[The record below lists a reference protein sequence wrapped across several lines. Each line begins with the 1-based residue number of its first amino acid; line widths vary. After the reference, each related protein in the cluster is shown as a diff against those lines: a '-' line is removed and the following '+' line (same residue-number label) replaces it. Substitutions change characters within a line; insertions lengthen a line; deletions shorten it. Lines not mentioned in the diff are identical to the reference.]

1 MSDLSDDAD
10 GIRALTEGGARF
22 GGLFRKSNV
31 TKVETKG
38 CTRCGGQPVRRPL
51 GDTGKE
57 FLICLACGHQT
68 EPLKSR
74 QALLVMWN
82 GMN

>member
-1 MSDLSDDAD
+1 MSDLSDNAD

-22 GGLFRKSNV
+22 GGLFRKACAVKRTTNN
-31 TKVETKG
+31 
-38 CTRCGGQPVRRPL
+38 CLRCGSQPVRRPL

-57 FLICLACGHQT
+57 FLTCLKCGQQT

-74 QALLVMWN
+74 QALQTLWN